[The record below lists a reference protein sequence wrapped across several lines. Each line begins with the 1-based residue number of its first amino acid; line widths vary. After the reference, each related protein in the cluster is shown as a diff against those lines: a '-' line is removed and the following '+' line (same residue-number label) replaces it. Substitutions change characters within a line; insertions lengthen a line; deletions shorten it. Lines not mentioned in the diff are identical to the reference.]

1 MTHDF
6 QFNHN
11 MISLDGK
18 QRWEQSEKRKE
29 EERNKEDKESE
40 EGIVQCA
47 KREKLAFFSSKVL
60 WL

>member
-11 MISLDGK
+11 MIRLDGK

-47 KREKLAFFSSKVL
+47 KREKLAFFFSKVL